1 MRRVINFITSDLID
15 YLVALTI
22 ATTSV
27 LTITQV
33 FLRYVA
39 NSPLFW
45 SEELTRYLI
54 VWLTFLGAS
63 LGIRHQGHIA
73 IKFVNE
79 LIPAAWRKPINLF
92 LETLIIAY
100 LVLLV
105 WLGIKVV
112 KVFMVFKSAAL
123 GIPQGFVFLAVPV
136 GAALMAYHKI
146 RQIRRTVGDS

>member
-63 LGIRHQGHIA
+63 LGIRHRGHIA
-73 IKFVNE
+73 IE
-79 LIPAAWRKPINLF
+79 LIYRYLPDAWH
-92 LETLIIAY
+92 A
-100 LVLLV
+100 
-105 WLGIKVV
+105 
-112 KVFMVFKSAAL
+112 
-123 GIPQGFVFLAVPV
+123 
-136 GAALMAYHKI
+136 
-146 RQIRRTVGDS
+146 D